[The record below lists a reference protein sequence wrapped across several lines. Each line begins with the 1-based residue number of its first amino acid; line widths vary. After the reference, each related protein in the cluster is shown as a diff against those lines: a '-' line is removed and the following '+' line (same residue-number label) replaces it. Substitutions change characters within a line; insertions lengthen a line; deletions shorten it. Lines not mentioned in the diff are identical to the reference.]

1 MRKGFSLFS
10 AALMFAQAA
19 VAAEGSKAGRDRQ
32 LSEIVFQNYPPRA
45 LAAGE
50 EGPVFFTVTLEK
62 DAHPVSCQVTHGSGH
77 PLLDQETCDLIVQ
90 HAVFSQSRDANGYL
104 LKTTEGV
111 VNWTLPGHT
120 PAPINL
126 SPTVATA
133 AKPEPQVCRKN
144 IRVGSLAG
152 FERTCM
158 TPSEWAKQSQDS
170 KQPWAEVQG
179 AHGSSHGC
187 GAQAN
192 STPDAGPGGMT
203 PSNGNTGSPYVS
215 GGTNC

>member
-50 EGPVFFTVTLEK
+50 EGPVFFTVTLDK

-158 TPSEWAKQSQDS
+158 LQVRCCSATLNIDEWMQIYYGPVAFCSGVGSRD
-170 KQPWAEVQG
+170 ADHDEVEDP
-179 AHGSSHGC
+179 SSH
-187 GAQAN
+187 
-192 STPDAGPGGMT
+192 SD
-203 PSNGNTGSPYVS
+203 S
-215 GGTNC
+215 G